1 MNIKNLKDFRTDSAS
16 FEKITGKPLIL
27 NNYMS
32 ALFGRPIVDTLET
45 KKQFNT
51 RQAIDVILSK
61 PALELLT
68 RYTYNGE

>member
-32 ALFGRPIVDTLET
+32 ALFGRPIVDT
-45 KKQFNT
+45 
-51 RQAIDVILSK
+51 
-61 PALELLT
+61 
-68 RYTYNGE
+68 